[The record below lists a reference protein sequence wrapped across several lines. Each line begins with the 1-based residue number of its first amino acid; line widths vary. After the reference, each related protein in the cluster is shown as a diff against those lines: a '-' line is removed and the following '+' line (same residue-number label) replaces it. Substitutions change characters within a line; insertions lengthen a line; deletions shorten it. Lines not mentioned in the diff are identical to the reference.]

1 MDVTNRKQAMSMEL
15 NSMEKKMETMTE
27 NSIAEI
33 ENANANNGV
42 AMTLDELV
50 RKVWK
55 GDVVL
60 DDNDAV
66 KYIDDA
72 NGKRLME
79 EGIVV
84 VRDGSAI
91 TFTRHNPIVR
101 NVVSHK
107 YRMPDFADQVRGLV
121 RQSIDGDGMINILLQ
136 GAMGTGKTEFVYEIA
151 REFGLKVFQVNGS
164 EGLTMDDFFGT
175 MAVGIDEKTQ
185 QNYTYFDKGPLYRA
199 FIEGTKVDENG
210 DQVLDEN
217 GDPIVV
223 GKPAVFFLDEFAAM
237 LPEVFLGV
245 FNRAMEIPR
254 QSGKGR
260 SIEVSR
266 DNGRV
271 VKSHPGMVM
280 FLAGNTVGTGNG
292 GRFQMGYTAQGNKM
306 DESTRNRVTGFYR
319 FGYSREAEKSVA
331 VSILNDDYETERLMR
346 FRDHARDMFRNEK
359 VETLFTTRSIVA
371 TCEVARNFRRN
382 GESDWMANALCVA
395 VLNGL
400 PETDKPAFNEQIR
413 LIWGVDFMQ
422 KESCGNGYDF
432 I

>member
-1 MDVTNRKQAMSMEL
+1 
-15 NSMEKKMETMTE
+15 METMVE
-27 NSIAEI
+27 NRVADV
-33 ENANANNGV
+33 ENAKNV
-42 AMTLDELV
+42 ALTLDELV
-50 RKVWK
+50 KKVWK
-55 GDVVL
+55 EDVILDNGDVTQ
-60 DDNDAV
+60 
-66 KYIDDA
+66 YISDE
-72 NGKRLME
+72 NSNRLME

-84 VRDGSAI
+84 VKDGGRI
-91 TFTRHNPIVR
+91 TFTRHNPIVK

-107 YRMPDFADQVRGLV
+107 YRMPDFAGQVRNLV
-121 RQSIDGDGMINILLQ
+121 RQSINGDGMVNLLLQ
-136 GAMGTGKTEFVYEIA
+136 GCAGTGKTEFVYEIA

-164 EGLTMDDFFGT
+164 EGLNMDDFFGT
-175 MAVGIDEKTQ
+175 MAVGIDERTQ

-199 FIEGTKVDENG
+199 FIEGTKVDGNG
-210 DQVLDEN
+210 NQVLDDN

-254 QSGKGR
+254 QNGKGR
-260 SIEVSR
+260 SIEIPR

-306 DESTRNRVTGFYR
+306 DESTRNRVTGFYK
-319 FGYSREAEKSVA
+319 FGYNKEAEKSIA
-331 VSILNDDYETERLMR
+331 LSMLNDDYEAERLMR
-346 FRDHARDMFRNEK
+346 FRDNARNMFRNEK

-371 TCEVARNFRRN
+371 TCEVARNFRKN
-382 GESDWMANALCVA
+382 GERDWMANAICVA

-400 PETDKPAFNEQIR
+400 PETDKVAFNEQIR

-422 KESCGNGYDF
+422 KESTSNTYDF

>member
-175 MAVGIDEKTQ
+175 MAVGIDERTQ

-319 FGYSREAEKSVA
+319 FGYNREAEKSVA

>member
-1 MDVTNRKQAMSMEL
+1 MSMEL

-84 VRDGSAI
+84 VRDGSVI

-121 RQSIDGDGMINILLQ
+121 RQSIDGDGMVNLLLQ

-175 MAVGIDEKTQ
+175 MAVGIDERTQ

-254 QSGKGR
+254 QSGRGR

-306 DESTRNRVTGFYR
+306 DESTRNRVTGFYK
-319 FGYSREAEKSVA
+319 FGYNREAEKSVA

>member
-1 MDVTNRKQAMSMEL
+1 MTG
-15 NSMEKKMETMTE
+15 NSVSIKPNSKEKKMETMVE
-27 NSIAEI
+27 NRVADV
-33 ENANANNGV
+33 ENAKDV
-42 AMTLDELV
+42 VLTLDELV
-50 RKVWK
+50 KKVWK
-55 GDVVL
+55 GDVIL
-60 DDNDAV
+60 DKGDATQ
-66 KYIDDA
+66 YISDE
-72 NGKRLME
+72 NSNRLME

-84 VRDGSAI
+84 VKDGGRI
-91 TFTRHNPIVR
+91 TFTRHNPVIK

-107 YRMPDFADQVRGLV
+107 YRMPEFAGQVRNLV
-121 RQSIDGDGMINILLQ
+121 RQSIDGDGMVNLLLQ
-136 GAMGTGKTEFVYEIA
+136 GCAGTGKTEFVYEIA

-164 EGLTMDDFFGT
+164 EGLNMDDFFGT
-175 MAVGIDEKTQ
+175 MAVGIDERTQ

-199 FIEGTKVDENG
+199 FIEGTKVDG
-210 DQVLDEN
+210 DGNQVLDEN

-254 QSGKGR
+254 QNGKGR
-260 SIEVSR
+260 SIEIPR

-306 DESTRNRVTGFYR
+306 DESTRNRVTGFYK
-319 FGYSREAEKSVA
+319 FGYNKEAEKSIA
-331 VSILNDDYETERLMR
+331 LSMLNDDYEAERLMR
-346 FRDHARDMFRNEK
+346 FRDNARNMFRNEK

-371 TCEVARNFRRN
+371 TCEVARNFRKN
-382 GESDWMANALCVA
+382 GERDWMANAICVA

-400 PETDKPAFNEQIR
+400 PETDKVAFNEQIR

-422 KESCGNGYDF
+422 QESNSNTYDF

>member
-1 MDVTNRKQAMSMEL
+1 MSMEL

-33 ENANANNGV
+33 ENANASNGV

-84 VRDGSAI
+84 VRDGSVI

-101 NVVSHK
+101 NVVSHR

-121 RQSIDGDGMINILLQ
+121 RQSIDGDGMVNLLLQ

-254 QSGKGR
+254 QSGRGR

-306 DESTRNRVTGFYR
+306 DESTRNRVTGFYK
-319 FGYSREAEKSVA
+319 FGYNREAEKSVA

>member
-1 MDVTNRKQAMSMEL
+1 
-15 NSMEKKMETMTE
+15 METM
-27 NSIAEI
+27 I
-33 ENANANNGV
+33 ENAITETENVTKGIAMSFDELVKGV
-42 AMTLDELV
+42 WEGDVTLDEQEFS
-50 RKVWK
+50 
-55 GDVVL
+55 
-60 DDNDAV
+60 

-72 NGKRLME
+72 NSKRLME
-79 EGIVV
+79 EGIIV
-84 VRDGSAI
+84 VRDGNKI
-91 TFTRHNPIVR
+91 TFTRHNPVIK

-107 YRMPDFADQVRGLV
+107 YRMPDFAGQVRNLV
-121 RQSIDGDGMINILLQ
+121 RQSINGEGMVNLICT

-164 EGLTMDDFFGT
+164 EGLNMDDFFGT
-175 MAVGIDEKTQ
+175 MAVGIDERTQ

-319 FGYSREAEKSVA
+319 FGYSKEAEKSVA

>member
-1 MDVTNRKQAMSMEL
+1 
-15 NSMEKKMETMTE
+15 METMVE
-27 NSIAEI
+27 NRVADV
-33 ENANANNGV
+33 ENV
-42 AMTLDELV
+42 KDVVLTLDELV
-50 RKVWK
+50 KKVWK
-55 GDVVL
+55 GDVIL
-60 DDNDAV
+60 DKGDATQ
-66 KYIDDA
+66 YISDE
-72 NGKRLME
+72 NSNRLME

-84 VRDGSAI
+84 VRDGGRI
-91 TFTRHNPIVR
+91 TFTRHNPVIK

-107 YRMPDFADQVRGLV
+107 YRMPDFAGQVRNLV
-121 RQSIDGDGMINILLQ
+121 RQSIDGDGMVNLICTGGM
-136 GAMGTGKTEFVYEIA
+136 GAGKTEFVYEIA

-164 EGLTMDDFFGT
+164 EGLNMDDFFGT
-175 MAVGIDEKTQ
+175 MAVGIDERTQ

-199 FIEGTKVDENG
+199 FIEGTKVDG
-210 DQVLDEN
+210 DGNQVLDDN

-254 QSGKGR
+254 QNGKGR
-260 SIEVSR
+260 SIEIPR

-306 DESTRNRVTGFYR
+306 DESTRNRVTGFYK
-319 FGYSREAEKSVA
+319 FGYNKEAEKSIA
-331 VSILNDDYETERLMR
+331 LSMLNDDYEAERLMR
-346 FRDHARDMFRNEK
+346 FRDNARNMFRNEK

-371 TCEVARNFRRN
+371 TCEVARNFRKN
-382 GESDWMANALCVA
+382 GERDWMANAICVA

-400 PETDKPAFNEQIR
+400 PETDKVAFNEQIR

-422 KESCGNGYDF
+422 QESNSNTYDF

>member
-1 MDVTNRKQAMSMEL
+1 MSMKL

-60 DDNDAV
+60 DDSDAV

-101 NVVSHK
+101 NVVSHR

-121 RQSIDGDGMINILLQ
+121 RQSIDGDGMVNLLLQ

-254 QSGKGR
+254 QSGRGR

-319 FGYSREAEKSVA
+319 FGYNKEAEKSVA

>member
-1 MDVTNRKQAMSMEL
+1 
-15 NSMEKKMETMTE
+15 METM
-27 NSIAEI
+27 I
-33 ENANANNGV
+33 ENAITETETVTKGIAMSFDELVKGV
-42 AMTLDELV
+42 WEGDVTLDEQESS
-50 RKVWK
+50 
-55 GDVVL
+55 
-60 DDNDAV
+60 

-72 NGKRLME
+72 NSKRLME
-79 EGIVV
+79 EGIIV
-84 VRDGSAI
+84 VRDGNKI
-91 TFTRHNPIVR
+91 TFTRHNPVIK

-107 YRMPDFADQVRGLV
+107 YRMPDFAGQVRSLV
-121 RQSIDGDGMINILLQ
+121 RQSINGDGMVNIICT

-164 EGLTMDDFFGT
+164 EGLNMDDFFGT

-210 DQVLDEN
+210 NQVLDDN
-217 GDPIVV
+217 GDPIVT

-254 QSGKGR
+254 QNGKGR
-260 SIEVSR
+260 SIEIPR

-306 DESTRNRVTGFYR
+306 DESTRNRVTGFYK
-319 FGYSREAEKSVA
+319 FGYNKEAEKSIA
-331 VSILNDDYETERLMR
+331 LSMLNDDHEAERLMR
-346 FRDHARDMFRNEK
+346 FRDNARNMFRNEK

-371 TCEVARNFRRN
+371 TCEVARNFRKN
-382 GESDWMANALCVA
+382 GERDWMANAICVA

-400 PETDKPAFNEQIR
+400 PETDKVAFNEQIR

-422 KESCGNGYDF
+422 KESNSNTYDF

>member
-1 MDVTNRKQAMSMEL
+1 MTG
-15 NSMEKKMETMTE
+15 NSVSIKPNSKEKKMETMVE
-27 NSIAEI
+27 NRVADV
-33 ENANANNGV
+33 ENAKDV
-42 AMTLDELV
+42 ALTLDELV
-50 RKVWK
+50 KKVWK
-55 GDVVL
+55 GDVIL
-60 DDNDAV
+60 DKGDATQ
-66 KYIDDA
+66 YISDE
-72 NGKRLME
+72 NSNRLME

-84 VRDGSAI
+84 VKDGGRI

-107 YRMPDFADQVRGLV
+107 YRMPDFAEQVRNLV
-121 RQSIDGDGMINILLQ
+121 RQSIDGDGMVNLLLQ
-136 GAMGTGKTEFVYEIA
+136 GCAGTGKTEFVYEIA

-164 EGLTMDDFFGT
+164 EGLNMDDFFGT
-175 MAVGIDEKTQ
+175 MAVGIDERTQ

-199 FIEGTKVDENG
+199 FIEGTKVDG
-210 DQVLDEN
+210 DGNQVLDEN

-223 GKPAVFFLDEFAAM
+223 GKPAIFFLDEFAAM

-254 QSGKGR
+254 QNGKGR
-260 SIEVSR
+260 SIEIPR

-306 DESTRNRVTGFYR
+306 DESTRNRVTGFYK
-319 FGYSREAEKSVA
+319 FGYNKEAEKSIA
-331 VSILNDDYETERLMR
+331 LSMLNDDYEAERLMR
-346 FRDHARDMFRNEK
+346 FRDNARNMFRNEK

-371 TCEVARNFRRN
+371 TCEVARNFRKN
-382 GESDWMANALCVA
+382 GERDWMANAICVA

-400 PETDKPAFNEQIR
+400 PETDKVAFNEQIR

-422 KESCGNGYDF
+422 KESNSNTYDF

>member
-1 MDVTNRKQAMSMEL
+1 MTG
-15 NSMEKKMETMTE
+15 NSVSIKPNSKEKKMETM
-27 NSIAEI
+27 I
-33 ENANANNGV
+33 ENRVADVENAKDV
-42 AMTLDELV
+42 ALTLDELV
-50 RKVWK
+50 KKVWK
-55 GDVVL
+55 GDVIL
-60 DDNDAV
+60 DKGDATQ
-66 KYIDDA
+66 YISDE
-72 NGKRLME
+72 NSNRLME

-84 VRDGSAI
+84 VRDGGRI

-101 NVVSHK
+101 NVVSYK
-107 YRMPDFADQVRGLV
+107 YRMPDFAGQVRNLV
-121 RQSIDGDGMINILLQ
+121 RQSVDGDGMVNLLLQ
-136 GAMGTGKTEFVYEIA
+136 GCAGTGKTEFVYEIA

-164 EGLTMDDFFGT
+164 EGLNMDDFFGT
-175 MAVGIDEKTQ
+175 MAVGIDERTQ

-199 FIEGTKVDENG
+199 FIEGTKVDG
-210 DQVLDEN
+210 DGNQVLDEN

-223 GKPAVFFLDEFAAM
+223 GKPAIFFLDEFAAM

-254 QSGKGR
+254 QNGKGR
-260 SIEVSR
+260 SIEIPR

-306 DESTRNRVTGFYR
+306 DESTRNRVTGFYK
-319 FGYSREAEKSVA
+319 FGYNKEAEKSIA
-331 VSILNDDYETERLMR
+331 LSMLNDDYEAERLMR
-346 FRDHARDMFRNEK
+346 FRDNARNMFRNEK

-371 TCEVARNFRRN
+371 TCEVARNFRKN
-382 GESDWMANALCVA
+382 GERDWMANAICVA

-400 PETDKPAFNEQIR
+400 PETDKVAFNEQIR

-422 KESCGNGYDF
+422 QESTSNTYDF

>member
-1 MDVTNRKQAMSMEL
+1 MTG
-15 NSMEKKMETMTE
+15 NSVSIKPNSKEKKMETMVE
-27 NSIAEI
+27 NRVADV
-33 ENANANNGV
+33 ENV
-42 AMTLDELV
+42 KDVVLTLDELV
-50 RKVWK
+50 KKVWK
-55 GDVVL
+55 GDVIL
-60 DDNDAV
+60 DKGDATQ
-66 KYIDDA
+66 YIGDE
-72 NGKRLME
+72 NSNRLME

-84 VRDGSAI
+84 VRDGGRI
-91 TFTRHNPIVR
+91 TFTRHNPVIK

-107 YRMPDFADQVRGLV
+107 YRMPDFAGQVRNLV
-121 RQSIDGDGMINILLQ
+121 RQSVDGDGMVNLLLQ
-136 GAMGTGKTEFVYEIA
+136 GCAGTGKTEFVYEIA

-164 EGLTMDDFFGT
+164 EGLNMDDFFGA
-175 MAVGIDEKTQ
+175 MAVGIDERTQ

-199 FIEGTKVDENG
+199 FIEGTKVDGAGN
-210 DQVLDEN
+210 QVLDEN

-254 QSGKGR
+254 QNGKGR
-260 SIEVSR
+260 SIEIPR

-306 DESTRNRVTGFYR
+306 DESTRNRVTGFYK
-319 FGYSREAEKSVA
+319 FGYNKEAEKSIA
-331 VSILNDDYETERLMR
+331 LSMLNDDYEAERLMR
-346 FRDHARDMFRNEK
+346 FRDNARNMFRNEK

-371 TCEVARNFRRN
+371 TCEVARNFRKN
-382 GESDWMANALCVA
+382 GERDWMANAICVA

-400 PETDKPAFNEQIR
+400 PETDKVAFNEQVR

-422 KESCGNGYDF
+422 QESTSNTYDF

>member
-33 ENANANNGV
+33 ENANANNGA

-101 NVVSHK
+101 NVVSHR

-121 RQSIDGDGMINILLQ
+121 RQSIDGDGMVNLLLQ

-175 MAVGIDEKTQ
+175 MAVGIDERTQ

-292 GRFQMGYTAQGNKM
+292 GRLQMGYTAQGNKM
-306 DESTRNRVTGFYR
+306 DESTRNRVTGVYR
-319 FGYSREAEKSVA
+319 FGYNKGAEKSVA

>member
-1 MDVTNRKQAMSMEL
+1 MSMEL

-33 ENANANNGV
+33 ENANASNGV

-121 RQSIDGDGMINILLQ
+121 RQSIDGDGMVNLLLQ

-175 MAVGIDEKTQ
+175 MAVGIDERTQ

-319 FGYSREAEKSVA
+319 FGYNREAEKSVA

>member
-1 MDVTNRKQAMSMEL
+1 MDVTNRKQAMSMKL

-121 RQSIDGDGMINILLQ
+121 RQSIDGDGMVNLLLQ

-175 MAVGIDEKTQ
+175 MAVGIDERTQ

-280 FLAGNTVGTGNG
+280 LLAGNTVGTGNG

-319 FGYSREAEKSVA
+319 FGYNKEAEKSVA

>member
-1 MDVTNRKQAMSMEL
+1 MEL

-84 VRDGSAI
+84 VRDGSGI

-101 NVVSHK
+101 NVVSHR

-121 RQSIDGDGMINILLQ
+121 RQSIDGDGMVNLLLQ

-254 QSGKGR
+254 QSGRGR

-306 DESTRNRVTGFYR
+306 DESTRNRVTGFYK
-319 FGYSREAEKSVA
+319 FGYNREAEKSVA

>member
-1 MDVTNRKQAMSMEL
+1 MSMEL

-33 ENANANNGV
+33 ENANASNGV

-84 VRDGSAI
+84 VRDGSVI

-101 NVVSHK
+101 NVVSHR

-121 RQSIDGDGMINILLQ
+121 RQSIDGDGMVNLLLQ

-306 DESTRNRVTGFYR
+306 DESTRNRVTGFYK
-319 FGYSREAEKSVA
+319 FGYNREAEKSVA

>member
-33 ENANANNGV
+33 ENANVNNGA

-79 EGIVV
+79 EGVVV
-84 VRDGSAI
+84 VRDGSVI

-121 RQSIDGDGMINILLQ
+121 RQSIDGDGMVNLLLQ

-319 FGYSREAEKSVA
+319 FGYNKEAEKSVA

>member
-1 MDVTNRKQAMSMEL
+1 MSMEL

-60 DDNDAV
+60 DDSDAV

-121 RQSIDGDGMINILLQ
+121 RQSIDGDGMVNLLLQ

-319 FGYSREAEKSVA
+319 FGYNREAEKSVA

>member
-60 DDNDAV
+60 DDSDAV

-121 RQSIDGDGMINILLQ
+121 RQSIDGDGMVNLLLQ

-164 EGLTMDDFFGT
+164 EGLNMDDFFGT

-254 QSGKGR
+254 QSGRGR

-319 FGYSREAEKSVA
+319 FGYNREAEKSVA

>member
-1 MDVTNRKQAMSMEL
+1 MSMEL

-27 NSIAEI
+27 NPIAEI

-60 DDNDAV
+60 DGNDAV

-72 NGKRLME
+72 NGKRLMK
-79 EGIVV
+79 EGVVV
-84 VRDGSAI
+84 VRDGSVI

-121 RQSIDGDGMINILLQ
+121 RQSIDGDGMVNLLLQ
-136 GAMGTGKTEFVYEIA
+136 GCAGTGKTEFVYEIA

-319 FGYSREAEKSVA
+319 FGYNREAEKSVA

-413 LIWGVDFMQ
+413 LIWGVDFMR

>member
-1 MDVTNRKQAMSMEL
+1 MSMEL

-33 ENANANNGV
+33 ENANANNGA

-50 RKVWK
+50 RRVWK

-79 EGIVV
+79 EGVVV
-84 VRDGSAI
+84 VRDGSVI

-101 NVVSHK
+101 NVVSHR

-121 RQSIDGDGMINILLQ
+121 RQSIDGDGMVNLLLQ

-319 FGYSREAEKSVA
+319 FGYNREAEKSVA

>member
-1 MDVTNRKQAMSMEL
+1 MSMEL

-27 NSIAEI
+27 NSIADI

-121 RQSIDGDGMINILLQ
+121 RQSIDGDGMVNLLLQ

-175 MAVGIDEKTQ
+175 MAVGIDERTQ

-319 FGYSREAEKSVA
+319 FGYNREAEKSVA

-400 PETDKPAFNEQIR
+400 TETDKPAFNEQIR

>member
-1 MDVTNRKQAMSMEL
+1 MSMEL

-60 DDNDAV
+60 DDSDAV

-84 VRDGSAI
+84 VRDGSGI

-121 RQSIDGDGMINILLQ
+121 RQSIDGDGMVNLLLQ

-254 QSGKGR
+254 QSGRGR

-319 FGYSREAEKSVA
+319 FGYNREAEKSVA

>member
-1 MDVTNRKQAMSMEL
+1 MSMEL

-84 VRDGSAI
+84 VRDGSVI

-121 RQSIDGDGMINILLQ
+121 RQSIDGDGMVNLLLQ

-306 DESTRNRVTGFYR
+306 DESTRNRVTGFYK
-319 FGYSREAEKSVA
+319 FGYNREAEKSVA

>member
-1 MDVTNRKQAMSMEL
+1 MSMEL

-84 VRDGSAI
+84 VRDGSVI

-121 RQSIDGDGMINILLQ
+121 RQSIDGDGMVNLLLQ

-319 FGYSREAEKSVA
+319 FGYNREAEKSVA

>member
-1 MDVTNRKQAMSMEL
+1 
-15 NSMEKKMETMTE
+15 METMVE
-27 NSIAEI
+27 NRVADV
-33 ENANANNGV
+33 ENDKDV

-50 RKVWK
+50 KKVWK
-55 GDVVL
+55 GDVIL
-60 DDNDAV
+60 DKGDATQ
-66 KYIDDA
+66 YIG
-72 NGKRLME
+72 NENSNRLME

-84 VRDGSAI
+84 VKDGGRI
-91 TFTRHNPIVR
+91 TFTRHNPVIK
-101 NVVSHK
+101 NVVSYK
-107 YRMPDFADQVRGLV
+107 YRMPDFAGQVRSLV
-121 RQSIDGDGMINILLQ
+121 RQSIDGEGMVNILLQ

-164 EGLTMDDFFGT
+164 EGLNMDDFFGT
-175 MAVGIDEKTQ
+175 MAVGIDERTQ

-199 FIEGTKVDENG
+199 FIEGTKVDG
-210 DQVLDEN
+210 DGNQVLDEN

-254 QSGKGR
+254 QNGKGR
-260 SIEVSR
+260 SIEIPR

-306 DESTRNRVTGFYR
+306 DESTRNRVTGFYK
-319 FGYSREAEKSVA
+319 FGYNKEAEKSIA
-331 VSILNDDYETERLMR
+331 LSMLNDDYEAERLMR
-346 FRDHARDMFRNEK
+346 FRDNARNMFRNEK

-371 TCEVARNFRRN
+371 TCEVARNFRKN
-382 GESDWMANALCVA
+382 GERDWMANAICVA

-400 PETDKPAFNEQIR
+400 PETDKVAFNEQIR

-422 KESCGNGYDF
+422 KESNSNTYDF

>member
-1 MDVTNRKQAMSMEL
+1 MSMEL

-33 ENANANNGV
+33 ENANASNGV

-84 VRDGSAI
+84 VRDGSVI

-101 NVVSHK
+101 NVVSHR

-121 RQSIDGDGMINILLQ
+121 RQSIDGDGMVNLLLQ

-319 FGYSREAEKSVA
+319 FGYNREAEKSVA

>member
-1 MDVTNRKQAMSMEL
+1 MTG
-15 NSMEKKMETMTE
+15 NSVSIKPNSKEKKMETMVE
-27 NSIAEI
+27 NRVADV
-33 ENANANNGV
+33 ENAKDV
-42 AMTLDELV
+42 ALTLDELV
-50 RKVWK
+50 KKVWK
-55 GDVVL
+55 GDVIL
-60 DDNDAV
+60 DKGDATQ
-66 KYIDDA
+66 YIGDE
-72 NGKRLME
+72 NSNRLME

-84 VRDGSAI
+84 VKDGGRI

-107 YRMPDFADQVRGLV
+107 YRMPDFAEQVRNLV
-121 RQSIDGDGMINILLQ
+121 RQSIDGDGMVNLLLQ
-136 GAMGTGKTEFVYEIA
+136 GCAGTGKTEFVYEIA

-164 EGLTMDDFFGT
+164 EGLNMDDFFGT
-175 MAVGIDEKTQ
+175 MAVGIDERTQ

-199 FIEGTKVDENG
+199 FIEGTKVDG
-210 DQVLDEN
+210 DGNQVLDEN

-254 QSGKGR
+254 QNGKGR
-260 SIEVSR
+260 SIEIPR

-306 DESTRNRVTGFYR
+306 DESTRNRVTGFYK
-319 FGYSREAEKSVA
+319 FGYNKEAEKSIA
-331 VSILNDDYETERLMR
+331 LSMLNDDYEAERLMR
-346 FRDHARDMFRNEK
+346 FRDNARNMFRNEK

-371 TCEVARNFRRN
+371 TCEVARNFRKN
-382 GESDWMANALCVA
+382 GERDWMANAICVA

-400 PETDKPAFNEQIR
+400 PETDKVAFNEQVR

-422 KESCGNGYDF
+422 QESNSNTYDF

>member
-1 MDVTNRKQAMSMEL
+1 MSMEL

-33 ENANANNGV
+33 ENANANNGA

-66 KYIDDA
+66 KYIHDA

-121 RQSIDGDGMINILLQ
+121 RQSIDGDGMVNILLQ

-175 MAVGIDEKTQ
+175 MAVGIDERTQ

-319 FGYSREAEKSVA
+319 FGYNKEAEKSVA

>member
-1 MDVTNRKQAMSMEL
+1 MSMEL

-72 NGKRLME
+72 NGRRLME

-84 VRDGSAI
+84 VRDGSVI

-101 NVVSHK
+101 NVVSHR

-121 RQSIDGDGMINILLQ
+121 RQSIDGDGMVNLLLQ

-223 GKPAVFFLDEFAAM
+223 GKPAMFFLDEFAAM

-319 FGYSREAEKSVA
+319 FGYNREAEKSVA

>member
-1 MDVTNRKQAMSMEL
+1 MTG
-15 NSMEKKMETMTE
+15 NSVSIKPNSKEKKMETMVE
-27 NSIAEI
+27 NRVADV
-33 ENANANNGV
+33 ENAKDV
-42 AMTLDELV
+42 VLTLDELV
-50 RKVWK
+50 KKVWK
-55 GDVVL
+55 GDVIL
-60 DDNDAV
+60 DKGDATQ
-66 KYIDDA
+66 YISDE
-72 NGKRLME
+72 NSNRLME

-84 VRDGSAI
+84 VKDGGRI

-107 YRMPDFADQVRGLV
+107 YRMPDFAGQVRNLV
-121 RQSIDGDGMINILLQ
+121 RQSIDGDGMVNLLLH
-136 GAMGTGKTEFVYEIA
+136 GCSVTGKTEFVYEIA

-164 EGLTMDDFFGT
+164 EGLNMDDFFGT
-175 MAVGIDEKTQ
+175 MAVGIDERTQ

-199 FIEGTKVDENG
+199 FIEGTKVDG
-210 DQVLDEN
+210 DGNQVLDEN

-254 QSGKGR
+254 QNGKGR
-260 SIEVSR
+260 SIEIPR

-306 DESTRNRVTGFYR
+306 DESTRNRVTGFYK
-319 FGYSREAEKSVA
+319 FGYNKEAEKSIA
-331 VSILNDDYETERLMR
+331 LSMLNDDYEAERLMR
-346 FRDHARDMFRNEK
+346 FRDNARNMFRNEK

-371 TCEVARNFRRN
+371 TCEVARNFRKN
-382 GESDWMANALCVA
+382 GERDWMANAICVA

-400 PETDKPAFNEQIR
+400 PETDKVAFNEQIR

-422 KESCGNGYDF
+422 QESTSNTYDF

>member
-1 MDVTNRKQAMSMEL
+1 MTG
-15 NSMEKKMETMTE
+15 NSVSIKPNSKEKKMETMVE
-27 NSIAEI
+27 NRVADV
-33 ENANANNGV
+33 ENAKDV
-42 AMTLDELV
+42 VLTLDELV
-50 RKVWK
+50 KKVWK
-55 GDVVL
+55 GDVIL
-60 DDNDAV
+60 DKGDATQ
-66 KYIDDA
+66 YISDE
-72 NGKRLME
+72 NSNRLME

-84 VRDGSAI
+84 VKDGGRI

-107 YRMPDFADQVRGLV
+107 YRMPDFAGQVRNLV
-121 RQSIDGDGMINILLQ
+121 RQSIDGDGMVNLLCTGSA
-136 GAMGTGKTEFVYEIA
+136 GAGKTEFVYEIA

-164 EGLTMDDFFGT
+164 EGLNMDDFFGT
-175 MAVGIDEKTQ
+175 MAVGIDERTQ

-199 FIEGTKVDENG
+199 FIEGTKVDG
-210 DQVLDEN
+210 DGNQVLDEN

-254 QSGKGR
+254 QNGKGR
-260 SIEVSR
+260 SIEIPR

-306 DESTRNRVTGFYR
+306 DESTRNRVTGFYK
-319 FGYSREAEKSVA
+319 FGYNKEAEKSIA
-331 VSILNDDYETERLMR
+331 LSMLNDDYEAERLMR
-346 FRDHARDMFRNEK
+346 FRDNARNMFRNEK

-371 TCEVARNFRRN
+371 TCEVARNFRKN
-382 GESDWMANALCVA
+382 GERDWMANAICVA

-400 PETDKPAFNEQIR
+400 PETDKVAFNEQIR

-422 KESCGNGYDF
+422 QESTSNTYDF

>member
-1 MDVTNRKQAMSMEL
+1 MTG
-15 NSMEKKMETMTE
+15 NSVSIKPNSKEKKMETMVE
-27 NSIAEI
+27 NRVADV
-33 ENANANNGV
+33 ENV
-42 AMTLDELV
+42 KDVVLTLDELV
-50 RKVWK
+50 KKVWK
-55 GDVVL
+55 GDVIL
-60 DDNDAV
+60 DKGDATQ
-66 KYIDDA
+66 YISDE
-72 NGKRLME
+72 NSNRLME

-84 VRDGSAI
+84 VKDGGRI
-91 TFTRHNPIVR
+91 TFTRHNPVIK

-107 YRMPDFADQVRGLV
+107 YRMPDFAGQVRSLV
-121 RQSIDGDGMINILLQ
+121 RQSIDGDGMVNPLLQ
-136 GAMGTGKTEFVYEIA
+136 GCAGTGKTEFVYEIA

-164 EGLTMDDFFGT
+164 EGLNMDDFFGT
-175 MAVGIDEKTQ
+175 MAVGIDERTQ

-199 FIEGTKVDENG
+199 FIEGTKVDG
-210 DQVLDEN
+210 DGNQVLDEN

-223 GKPAVFFLDEFAAM
+223 GKPAIFFLDEFAAM

-254 QSGKGR
+254 QNGKGR
-260 SIEVSR
+260 SIEIPR

-306 DESTRNRVTGFYR
+306 DESTRNRVTGFYK
-319 FGYSREAEKSVA
+319 FGYNKEAEKSIA
-331 VSILNDDYETERLMR
+331 LSMLNDDYEAERLMR
-346 FRDHARDMFRNEK
+346 FRDNARNMFRNEK

-371 TCEVARNFRRN
+371 TCEVARNFRKN
-382 GESDWMANALCVA
+382 GEKDWMANALCVA

-400 PETDKPAFNEQIR
+400 PETDKVAFNEQIR

-422 KESCGNGYDF
+422 KESNNTTYDF

>member
-1 MDVTNRKQAMSMEL
+1 MSMEL

-84 VRDGSAI
+84 VRDGSVI

-101 NVVSHK
+101 NVVSHR

-121 RQSIDGDGMINILLQ
+121 RQSIDGDGMVNLLLQ

-151 REFGLKVFQVNGS
+151 GEFGLKVFQVNGS

-175 MAVGIDEKTQ
+175 MAVGIDERTQ
-185 QNYTYFDKGPLYRA
+185 QNYTYCDKGPLYRA

-254 QSGKGR
+254 QSGRGR

-266 DNGRV
+266 DSGRV

-306 DESTRNRVTGFYR
+306 DESTRNRVTGFYK
-319 FGYSREAEKSVA
+319 FGYNKEAEKSVA

>member
-1 MDVTNRKQAMSMEL
+1 MSMEL

-33 ENANANNGV
+33 ENANANNGA

-60 DDNDAV
+60 DDSDAV

-121 RQSIDGDGMINILLQ
+121 RQSIDGDGMVNILCT
-136 GAMGTGKTEFVYEIA
+136 GGMGTGKTEFVYEIA

-175 MAVGIDEKTQ
+175 MAVGIDERTQ

-306 DESTRNRVTGFYR
+306 DESTRNRVTGFDR
-319 FGYSREAEKSVA
+319 FGYNREAEKSVA

-359 VETLFTTRSIVA
+359 VGTLVTTRSIGA